1 MPSFDEITRRWVER
15 VEEAREYEV
24 VEGGEGQPGGPV
36 DARIYERE
44 YDRAQKLLR
53 ALLRMYEGKS
63 LSDAFSGDVIVNEN
77 AAAGGARI
85 HYHRTGGDKPPLVLF
100 HGFSDNGLCWT
111 RVAQVLEE
119 NYDLIMPD
127 ARGHGLSEAPE
138 GEYTARVHAADL
150 AGLIRALGLG
160 KPALMGHSM
169 GGSTVANT
177 AAFYPDLVACAVLED
192 PSLAAPDT
200 PRASAPPREGDARMA
215 RNRARILRFQEMT
228 RAEVVQEVVLCEP
241 VEPRVAVF
249 GQARIRRARGLQQA
263 VETVV
268 ADALLAAGP
277 VWHVDGA
284 GGAPVLGRFEVLGVP
299 VAEVVRLRVEP
310 DACDAVVRPG

>member
-1 MPSFDEITRRWVER
+1 MPDWS
-15 VEEAREYEV
+15 
-24 VEGGEGQPGGPV
+24 
-36 DARIYERE
+36 
-44 YDRAQKLLR
+44 
-53 ALLRMYEGKS
+53 
-63 LSDAFSGDVIVNEN
+63 SGDVTVHGD
-77 AAAGGARI
+77 AAAGSARI

-111 RVAQVLEE
+111 RVAQVLEK

-150 AGLIRALGLG
+150 AALIQALGLG

-200 PRASAPPREGDARMA
+200 PRANAAPREREARTA

-228 RAEVVQEVVLCEP
+228 RAEVVQEGRKEHP
-241 VEPRVAVF
+241 SWDEVEF
-249 GQARIRRARGLQQA
+249 GPW
-263 VETVV
+263 
-268 ADALLAAGP
+268 ADAKQQMSVNVFQGSLGKGLAEMRGQWQEIGPQLQCPTLLVTADAER
-277 VWHVDGA
+277 GA
-284 GGAPVLGRFEVLGVP
+284 IITPETARRVTQMNDRIQ
-299 VAEVVRLRVEP
+299 VVRLEGAGHNIRRERFEGFVE
-310 DACDAVVRPG
+310 AVTAFLAQVYLGS